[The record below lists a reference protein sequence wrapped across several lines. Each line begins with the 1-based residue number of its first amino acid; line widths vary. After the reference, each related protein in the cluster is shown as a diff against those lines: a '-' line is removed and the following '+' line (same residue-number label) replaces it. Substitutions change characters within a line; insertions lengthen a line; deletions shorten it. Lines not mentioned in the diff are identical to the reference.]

1 MASKMEDRERKAKKG
16 IFTMQLSFIRK
27 EINSKMSSANFSLGK
42 SSQNKVCKEWKEKS
56 SAIIG
61 LD

>member
-1 MASKMEDRERKAKKG
+1 MASKMEDRERKAKKD

-27 EINSKMSSANFSLGK
+27 EINSKMSSANFSSRK
-42 SSQNKVCKEWKEKS
+42 SSQNKPCKGEEKKS